1 MGYVKWKATTKAKS
15 TVEDF
20 DTLKNDVLLDTKMV
34 VALEEIPLELIIN
47 YPDWSKVCSGW

>member
-1 MGYVKWKATTKAKS
+1 MGYVKWKATTKGKS

-34 VALEEIPLELIIN
+34 VVLEEIPLKLIIN
-47 YPDWSKVCSGW
+47 